1 MVNLANSCVF
11 CWGCYCYAFS
21 VFCFLFVGFFFT
33 SLHFLSSIFSKKHT
47 LTTIISGKCKLNV
60 PFSYLYSHFKVNV
73 N

>member
-1 MVNLANSCVF
+1 MFFVGVVIVMLLAYYVF
-11 CWGCYCYAFS
+11 C
-21 VFCFLFVGFFFT
+21 LFVFFFT

>member
-1 MVNLANSCVF
+1 MF
-11 CWGCYCYAFS
+11 
-21 VFCFLFVGFFFT
+21 FVGVVIVMLWAYFVVCFFFFT